1 MKVIQHHY
9 LKYACPCCEQNVL
22 KAKSEPSIIPASMAE
37 PGLLAHIATNKFFF
51 ALPLYRQ
58 EVLFNQKN
66 IEIPRITLAR
76 WMIACGNAILPLVNE
91 IKKYILSQSVLH
103 CDETSVQVLSGT
115 GKDPTA
121 KTYMWVLASGLE
133 AHPAVVFQYYSS
145 RSQKSANDFL
155 AGFAGYLQADGYDGY
170 NSICNLPDVTRV
182 GCWAHIRRK
191 FESAFKEGASA
202 GKLLA
207 EKFLI
212 EIKKLFLVERE
223 VIPLTVD
230 ERVKI
235 RQEKSLPVIN
245 AIRKLIDDNIN
256 KIVPRSK
263 LGSAFGY
270 ISNEWPHLEHFLN
283 NGNISLSNNRV
294 ENAIRPFA
302 IGRKNWLF
310 SDTIEGAEAS
320 AAIYSL
326 IGSAKENDLHV
337 EDYLTDVFT
346 QLPYLLKEE
355 KPALTSL
362 LPWNWKNNLSAQKT
376 TDSAAS

>member
-1 MKVIQHHY
+1 MEQLDKTPLWDLAFLGHHVRDKNNTGVFNKEKMPEIY
-9 LKYACPCCEQNVL
+9 KIDVYQSFCQSLGGTTGFIVSK
-22 KAKSEPSIIPASMAE
+22 KGAE
-37 PGLLAHIATNKFFF
+37 KFLDFLNKTGATNG
-51 ALPLYRQ
+51 
-58 EVLFNQKN
+58 
-66 IEIPRITLAR
+66 IDTCI
-76 WMIACGNAILPLVNE
+76 
-91 IKKYILSQSVLH
+91 
-103 CDETSVQVLSGT
+103 
-115 GKDPTA
+115 
-121 KTYMWVLASGLE
+121 
-133 AHPAVVFQYYSS
+133 
-145 RSQKSANDFL
+145 QKSANDFL

-320 AAIYSL
+320 AAIY
-326 IGSAKENDLHV
+326 V
-337 EDYLTDVFT
+337 RP
-346 QLPYLLKEE
+346 Q
-355 KPALTSL
+355 
-362 LPWNWKNNLSAQKT
+362 
-376 TDSAAS
+376 